1 MKPKISFNLKYFLS
15 WMVLVLLINY
25 NTFLPSLGSSSTNIA
40 STESSNLK
48 VELWNIEESID
59 VVWNSEL
66 VNEQSIKFT
75 KAWTIT
81 KVYYKAG
88 DSIKKWDIIAEIDNW
103 DAYDA
108 IEEAKISL
116 ENSKL
121 SLSDL
126 YDDVDESKKIQ
137 AENNIITAQKNLEI
151 ANTELVNLKTS
162 QENSLN
168 KLQDGITISE
178 KELLTAKSNLT
189 ISENELE
196 LLKKEKEDSYNNTIS
211 NKDNTIIQLENWLSS
226 ELSNIS
232 KTLEQVDYILWVTKE
247 NENKN
252 DYYDLYLWAK
262 LAWVKDSAKTSFWKS
277 LSYFNALEKK
287 INNYKTGDITEL
299 QSIFDNLLILY
310 KELENTTDLTYNT
323 LEASVE
329 AATFPQSEIDS
340 KKSNMA
346 SYRSNAQSKI
356 TSITSSIN
364 NLKTLTNTDLLSQ
377 TNANTISQKEASVT
391 SSKLSIEKQEN
402 DLESSKK
409 SYEQTKSEYVTSI
422 KSKENSIKSL
432 ENTLEL
438 AKITQSELLDWPTE
452 SNVIKAKNSVKQAE
466 LKLKSAY
473 ESLDDYT
480 LTAPFDWVVRKIDYM
495 VWDNLTT
502 DNDKYVYIENPNL
515 LEITVKLDQIDIM
528 SVKLWMEATVTF
540 DAYPTVP
547 VKAVISSI
555 DTTPISSSWVVSY
568 EVKLILNDETFKEN
582 VLSWFS
588 ADVKI
593 ITTSKNNI
601 LLLKTSAITEKN
613 WKYYVNLVKN
623 WSSTETEVTVWL
635 ASWWKTEILS
645 GLNEWD
651 EVSTKDFSVTTT
663 TKATSTSL
671 FGPSTT
677 RTSWT
682 RSSWSFSW
690 PPSWF

>member
-1 MKPKISFNLKYFLS
+1 MKSKFSFNLKYFLS
-15 WMVLVLLINY
+15 WMVLVLVINY
-25 NTFLPSLGSSSTNIA
+25 NIFLPSLGSSSTNT
-40 STESSNLK
+40 STISSNLT

-66 VNEQSIKFT
+66 VDEQSLKFT

-116 ENSKL
+116 ENSNL

-126 YDDVDESKKIQ
+126 YDSVDESKKLQ

-151 ANTELVNLKTS
+151 WNTELVNLKSS

-168 KLQDGITISE
+168 KLLDSINISE
-178 KELLTAKSNLT
+178 KELLTAKSNLA
-189 ISENELE
+189 ISEKELE

-232 KTLEQVDYILWVTKE
+232 KTLEQVDYILWVTKQ

-277 LSYFNALEKK
+277 LSYYNALETK
-287 INNYKTGDITEL
+287 INNYKTSDIIEL
-299 QSIFDNLLILY
+299 QSIFDNFLVLY

-329 AATFPQSEIDS
+329 AATFFQSEIDS

-364 NLKTLTNTDLLSQ
+364 NLKTLTNTDLLWQ
-377 TNANTISQKEASVT
+377 TNANTISQKEASIS

-402 DLESSKK
+402 DLDSSKK
-409 SYEQTKSEYVTSI
+409 SYEQTKSEYETSI
-422 KSKENSIKSL
+422 KSKENNIKSL
-432 ENTLEL
+432 ENILEL
-438 AKITQSELLDWPTE
+438 AKITQIELLEWPTE

-473 ESLDDYT
+473 ENLDDYN
-480 LTAPFDWVVRKIDYM
+480 LTAPFDWVIRKIDYM

-515 LEITVKLDQIDIM
+515 LEITVNLDQIDIM

-540 DAYPTVP
+540 DAYATTP

-568 EVKLILNDETFKEN
+568 QVKIILSDETFKDK
-582 VLSWFS
+582 VLSGFS
-588 ADVKI
+588 ADVEI
-593 ITTSKNNI
+593 ITTSKENI
-601 LLLKTSAITEKN
+601 LLLKSSAITEKD
-613 WKYYVNLVKN
+613 WKYFVNLVKN
-623 WSSTETEVTVWL
+623 WVETEIEVTIWL

-645 GLNEWD
+645 WLNKWD
-651 EVSTKDFSVTTT
+651 EVSLNTFVSTTST
-663 TKATSTSL
+663 QEETSTSL
-671 FGPSTT
+671 FSPPTWWNRSWNMSGP
-677 RTSWT
+677 
-682 RSSWSFSW
+682 
-690 PPSWF
+690 PAWF